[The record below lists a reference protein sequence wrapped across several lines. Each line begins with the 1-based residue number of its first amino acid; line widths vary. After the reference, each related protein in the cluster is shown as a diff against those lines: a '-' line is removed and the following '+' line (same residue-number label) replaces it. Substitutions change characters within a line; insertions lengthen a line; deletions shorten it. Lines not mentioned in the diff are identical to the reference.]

1 MRSTTRIVVTGIGL
15 VSPLGNSLR
24 ESLAALTRG
33 DSAIG
38 SPTLFDA
45 THLGGHGVA
54 EVRNF
59 NARDYFRSPKALKL
73 CDRAS
78 KFAVAACAMALEDAR
93 WISPADSIG
102 VVLGAGGCDLQ
113 IGDLA
118 RAIGHDP
125 EGRAASDMPFFVDRI
140 MSGLNPLWLLATL
153 PNMTSAH
160 VAIQIGALGP
170 NSTVTSDWA
179 AGVQAIG
186 EAVDWIRAGEASAVL
201 AGGTESA
208 IMPLMFADLEQA
220 GLLQHGAAVP
230 DEGMRFVPAEG
241 AAVFLLE
248 DREAAIQ
255 RDAPIRAEICGHAAT
270 APAGNGEGAH
280 ATAISSAMIH
290 VLEEAGWSP
299 ADVDA
304 VITASVPSAGHRAT
318 EETALDA
325 LLGASWRRA
334 QTSFRARVGHA
345 LAASGPIDLALAL
358 GSAGAAGRRILC
370 NSIGLFGQTAALGVT
385 VEAPG
390 ATHGGQA

>member
-1 MRSTTRIVVTGIGL
+1 LTGIGL

-24 ESLAALTRG
+24 ESLAALARG

-38 SPTLFDA
+38 SATLFDA
-45 THLGGHGVA
+45 THLGSHSVA

-59 NARDYFRSPKALKL
+59 NARSHFKFPKALKL

-118 RAIGHDP
+118 RAIGDDP
-125 EGRAASDMPFFVDRI
+125 EGRAANDIPFFVDRV

-179 AGVQAIG
+179 AGLQAIG
-186 EAVDWIRAGEASAVL
+186 EAVDWIRAGEASAVF

-220 GLLQHGAAVP
+220 GLLAQGAAVHDGDMP
-230 DEGMRFVPAEG
+230 FVPAEG

-248 DREAAIQ
+248 EREAAIG
-255 RDAPIRAEICGHAAT
+255 RGAPIRAEIHGHAA
-270 APAGNGEGAH
+270 AAGAGNGEGPD
-280 ATAISSAMIH
+280 ATAIGRAMIH

-304 VITASVPSAGHRAT
+304 VITASVPGHRAT
-318 EETALDA
+318 EERALDA
-325 LLGASWRRA
+325 LLGTSWRRA

-358 GSAGAAGRRILC
+358 GGANAAGRRILC
-370 NSIGLFGQTAALGVT
+370 NSVGLFGQTAALGVT
-385 VEAPG
+385 LEHPAQPMEGKREHRTV
-390 ATHGGQA
+390 